1 MPAGLQETFLAQCRQ
16 QNARVT
22 IELVNG
28 SRLTGVIR
36 GFDPFTVLIESDGA
50 ESLVY
55 KHAIAAILPLN
66 AGNGAATP

>member
-16 QNARVT
+16 QNVRVT

-28 SRLTGVIR
+28 SKLTGVIR
-36 GFDPFTVLIESDGA
+36 AFDPFTVLIESDGV

-66 AGNGAATP
+66 ARNGVTAP